1 MEYPYEICYMFM
13 GEDGYYESPAPI
25 AHEMLHT
32 FGAPDLYVADEYGIT
47 QEYVDYIAQNGLNDI
62 MRNCYDPNTGSPVY
76 DSVKNEIT
84 DITAYYVGL
93 TDYSETV
100 QEWGF
105 EPSQHVSD

>member
-1 MEYPYEICYMFM
+1 
-13 GEDGYYESPAPI
+13 
-25 AHEMLHT
+25 
-32 FGAPDLYVADEYGIT
+32 
-47 QEYVDYIAQNGLNDI
+47 
-62 MRNCYDPNTGSPVY
+62 MRNCYGPTAGGSVY